1 MNYPAN
7 DVKVI
12 MDQIRKKRIVPVA
25 VIDNLD
31 DALPLAEALIAGG
44 LEVIEIMFRTTLAE
58 AAIRNITEAF
68 PTMLVGAGTLID
80 ADQLKR
86 AKDAGARF
94 AVAPGLNEKVVKAS
108 LELGLTFIPGVM
120 TPSDVERGL
129 GFGCKLQKFFPAEA
143 AGGVA
148 MVKALAGPYGHSGVK
163 FIPLGGIDPNNAVAY
178 LALPIVAAVGGSWLC
193 DRKLITER
201 NWSKITKLTAEAVRI
216 AGSVKV

>member
-1 MNYPAN
+1 
-7 DVKVI
+7 

-31 DALPLAEALIAGG
+31 HAVPLAEALLAGG

-68 PTMLVGAGTLID
+68 PSMLVGAGTLLD

-94 AVAPGLNEKVVKAS
+94 AVAPGLNEKVVTAS
-108 LELGLTFIPGVM
+108 LKLGLTFIPGVM

-129 GFGCKLQKFFPAEA
+129 GLGCKLQKFFPAET
-143 AGGVA
+143 AGGVP
-148 MVKALAGPYGHSGVK
+148 MLKALAGPYGHTGVK
-163 FIPLGGIDPNNAVAY
+163 FIPLGGVTPKNAAEY

-193 DRKLITER
+193 DRKLIAAR
-201 NWSKITKLTAEAVRI
+201 NWSAITALTVEAVRI
-216 AGSVKV
+216 ASSVKV